1 MLGLAFS
8 HQIRKDRYID
18 LKQYDLT
25 IYDRNFAGI
34 EIAEFLTALLQRL
47 KPVNVN
53 QRVVQLP
60 WFKRQNIQNKIR

>member
-1 MLGLAFS
+1 MQEFMREVQANPKLKRSLSSPTAWLELVRVLAMLGLAFS

-34 EIAEFLTALLQRL
+34 EIAEF
-47 KPVNVN
+47 
-53 QRVVQLP
+53 
-60 WFKRQNIQNKIR
+60 